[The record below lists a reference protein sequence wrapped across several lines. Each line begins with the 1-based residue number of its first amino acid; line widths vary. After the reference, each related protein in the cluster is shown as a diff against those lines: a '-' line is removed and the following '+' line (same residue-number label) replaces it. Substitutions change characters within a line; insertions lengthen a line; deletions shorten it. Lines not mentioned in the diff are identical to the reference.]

1 MGTKTGQ
8 LKAPL
13 SSTRT
18 SRLTNPAFTHTML
31 EKRSAAMP
39 SEFLAG
45 ERKTARSTG
54 CAATHGIQTGE
65 TTAFSRSNEESTNV
79 VSNPK
84 WSAAFRLAS
93 LSGIQCFFRRELF
106 KLLFND
112 STFKL

>member
-1 MGTKTGQ
+1 MGPDLQ
-8 LKAPL
+8 I
-13 SSTRT
+13 R
-18 SRLTNPAFTHTML
+18 RLHTPCW
-31 EKRSAAMP
+31 RSARRP
-39 SEFLAG
+39 CHPRSWLGRGKRREVLAVRQLMEYRLG
-45 ERKTARSTG
+45 KQRL
-54 CAATHGIQTGE
+54 
-65 TTAFSRSNEESTNV
+65 FSRSNEESTNV